1 MHDGHTIR
9 KGRRLKS
16 ENLSSKQGFDFDT
29 GYEMWTFTT
38 ERKQVKLPALH
49 SLYTTYCFSEPNA
62 IKSYRNSCLVSLI
75 NAD

>member
-9 KGRRLKS
+9 KARRLKS

-38 ERKQVKLPALH
+38 ERKQVKPCLTFLVHYLLFLGAQ
-49 SLYTTYCFSEPNA
+49 
-62 IKSYRNSCLVSLI
+62 RNQILQKFVFGKF
-75 NAD
+75 N